1 MAEQLTEEQIAEFK
15 EAFSLF
21 DKDGD
26 GTITTKELGTVM
38 RSLGQNPTEAE
49 LQDMINEVDADGNGT
64 IDFPEFLTM
73 MARKMKDTDSEE
85 EIREAFRVFDKDGN
99 GFISAAEL
107 RHVMTNLGEKL
118 SDEEVDEMI
127 READID
133 GDGQVNYEE
142 FVTMMTSKW
151 GSDIHL
157 VKEENCE
164 TGGAICA
171 KRAIWNK
178 HGNESS
184 HDATV
189 RRNRCIKSSS

>member
-1 MAEQLTEEQIAEFK
+1 MSFRLTNLQKNRSLVSSDKTSASPFCCWPICPVQPFLCLLFWSEFK

-85 EIREAFRVFDKDGN
+85 EIREAFRVFDKVENFLGAQC
-99 GFISAAEL
+99 GHLGSAVEG
-107 RHVMTNLGEKL
+107 RG
-118 SDEEVDEMI
+118 
-127 READID
+127 
-133 GDGQVNYEE
+133 
-142 FVTMMTSKW
+142 
-151 GSDIHL
+151 
-157 VKEENCE
+157 C
-164 TGGAICA
+164 
-171 KRAIWNK
+171 
-178 HGNESS
+178 
-184 HDATV
+184 
-189 RRNRCIKSSS
+189 